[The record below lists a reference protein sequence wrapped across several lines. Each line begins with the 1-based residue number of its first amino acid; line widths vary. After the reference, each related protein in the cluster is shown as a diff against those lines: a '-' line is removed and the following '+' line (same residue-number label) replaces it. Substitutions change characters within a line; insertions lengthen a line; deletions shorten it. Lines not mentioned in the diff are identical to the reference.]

1 MRLKM
6 RPRTNFTEIILNYWQ
21 FFSLA
26 SLAIKLFGSFF
37 EMKNFVHDL
46 LGNFDFSAP
55 GQVFYPWTNIK
66 LIPIGHK
73 NLPLHIANSPHGHS
87 SFSEFC
93 RYLWKMYLSPPMN
106 GFFLEEPNLA
116 NLQVFW

>member
-26 SLAIKLFGSFF
+26 SLAIKLFGTFF

-46 LGNFDFSAP
+46 PLEISIFQPLGRCFTP
-55 GQVFYPWTNIK
+55 GQKSNRSP
-66 LIPIGHK
+66 GHK
-73 NLPLHIANSPHGHS
+73 NLPLHNANSPHGHS

-93 RYLWKMYLSPPMN
+93 RYLWTMYLPPPMN
-106 GFFLEEPNLA
+106 GFFLEDSSPT
-116 NLQVFW
+116 